1 MVKASEASRRFLI
14 DNSKNKKTIMSH
26 IPKKKL
32 VDAAT
37 ADGTMAEVSRLISA
51 SYLMANLMW
60 SFFDDATEHLK
71 KHGLLLGDMSRVTG
85 RLNFSFKDYI
95 AVFRDVFR
103 EQSAQMDFAGDFD
116 IMKAAVIKALNQ
128 LEEVKNGKEIQA
140 TKP

>member
-1 MVKASEASRRFLI
+1 MSKFLFFI
-14 DNSKNKKTIMSH
+14 KQKKKTIMSH

-60 SFFDDATEHLK
+60 SFFDDATELLK
-71 KHGLLLGDMSRVTG
+71 KHGLLMGDMSRVTG

-103 EQSAQMDFAGDFD
+103 EQSAQMDFAEDFD

-128 LEEVKNGKEIQA
+128 LEENKNGKE
-140 TKP
+140 

>member
-1 MVKASEASRRFLI
+1 
-14 DNSKNKKTIMSH
+14 MSH

-60 SFFDDATEHLK
+60 SFFDDATELLK
-71 KHGLLLGDMSRVTG
+71 KRGLLLGDMSRVTG

-103 EQSAQMDFAGDFD
+103 EQSAQMDFAADFD
-116 IMKAAVIKALNQ
+116 TMKGAVLKALNQ
-128 LEEVKNGKEIQA
+128 LEEKQEI
-140 TKP
+140 KK

>member
-1 MVKASEASRRFLI
+1 
-14 DNSKNKKTIMSH
+14 MSH
-26 IPKKKL
+26 IPKKKFI
-32 VDAAT
+32 DAAQ
-37 ADGTMAEVSRLISA
+37 ADGTMAEVSRLLSA

-60 SFFDDATEHLK
+60 SFFDDATELLK
-71 KHGLLLGDMSRVTG
+71 KHGLLMGDMSRVTG

-103 EQSAQMDFAGDFD
+103 EQSAQMDFAEDFD

>member
-1 MVKASEASRRFLI
+1 MLFRS
-14 DNSKNKKTIMSH
+14 
-26 IPKKKL
+26 
-32 VDAAT
+32 
-37 ADGTMAEVSRLISA
+37 
-51 SYLMANLMW
+51 
-60 SFFDDATEHLK
+60 DDATEHLK

-128 LEEVKNGKEIQA
+128 LDENKIHFLLDEHHNRTFYIIQ
-140 TKP
+140 KSNQ

>member
-1 MVKASEASRRFLI
+1 
-14 DNSKNKKTIMSH
+14 MSH
-26 IPKKKL
+26 IPKKKFI
-32 VDAAT
+32 DAAQ
-37 ADGTMAEVSRLISA
+37 ADGTMAEVSRLLSA

-103 EQSAQMDFAGDFD
+103 EQSAQMDFAADFD
-116 IMKAAVIKALNQ
+116 TMKGAVLKALNQ
-128 LEEVKNGKEIQA
+128 LEEKQEI
-140 TKP
+140 KK

>member
-1 MVKASEASRRFLI
+1 
-14 DNSKNKKTIMSH
+14 MSH

-60 SFFDDATEHLK
+60 SFFDDATELLK

-103 EQSAQMDFAGDFD
+103 ERSAQMDFAGDFD

-128 LEEVKNGKEIQA
+128 LEENKNGKEIQA

>member
-1 MVKASEASRRFLI
+1 
-14 DNSKNKKTIMSH
+14 MSH

-60 SFFDDATEHLK
+60 SFFDDATELLK
-71 KHGLLLGDMSRVTG
+71 KHGLLMGDMSRVTG

-103 EQSAQMDFAGDFD
+103 EQRRQMNFTEDFE
-116 IMKAAVIKALNQ
+116 ITKEAVIKALNQ
-128 LEEVKNGKEIQA
+128 LDENKKE
-140 TKP
+140 KEK

>member
-1 MVKASEASRRFLI
+1 
-14 DNSKNKKTIMSH
+14 MSH

-128 LEEVKNGKEIQA
+128 LDEVKNGNK
-140 TKP
+140 